1 MEVRRRADQETVEV
15 LAENERHR
23 ESLAPAGRAAVP
35 VVARRRRAVIDLG
48 QRERPFVLL
57 VDALDQE
64 VVQRAVVEL
73 VCVLDDREARAAGR
87 VAGVGNR
94 AYIAGVR
101 RRGHT
106 VRVAK
111 GSLQAAAADVAHLA
125 VPRAL
130 HGAAPAIEGVERKA
144 DADADALVL
153 PHRVAL
159 RRSAFRGIDEVRLAA
174 RCIRRR
180 RGRRDQRR
188 EWQGNRGTR
197 RGVL

>member
-1 MEVRRRADQETVEV
+1 
-15 LAENERHR
+15 LA
-23 ESLAPAGRAAVP
+23 SAGRAAVP
-35 VVARRRRAVIDLG
+35 IVARRSGAVIDLG

-125 VPRAL
+125 VARAL
-130 HGAAPAIEGVERKA
+130 HAARASVSAVQRKA
-144 DADADALVL
+144 DAD
-153 PHRVAL
+153 
-159 RRSAFRGIDEVRLAA
+159 
-174 RCIRRR
+174 
-180 RGRRDQRR
+180 
-188 EWQGNRGTR
+188 
-197 RGVL
+197 